1 VEKIL
6 SIPVA
11 TIMPKN
17 SLFEAIELV
26 AKKIN

>member
-6 SIPVA
+6 RIPVA

-17 SLFEAIELV
+17 SLIEAIELV